1 MMRMMNN
8 KKNVKIFSIVIAAIF
23 IIGIGALAYTQMATP
38 GTSAASNV
46 GVIDMSRLDNPE
58 NPVYVKAAKEF
69 TDYRS
74 QVAADM
80 QAKVDAAQD
89 DATKA
94 KIKQEAQANVE
105 KKMEEMN
112 KQMADQTMEAAKAR
126 NADLVIVDTA
136 GRLHTKVNLMEE
148 LKKMGRV
155 ANNHVEGAP
164 HQTLLVLDGTT
175 GQNAVSQA
183 KLFGQAVPV
192 NGIVVTKLD
201 GTAKGGVVISIKEE
215 LGVPVRWIGVGEG
228 MDDLRPFNAKEF
240 ANALFNKGMIQGDK

>member
-1 MMRMMNN
+1 MFIMMRMMNN

-80 QAKVDAAQD
+80 QTKVDAAQD

-94 KIKQEAQANVE
+94 KIKQ
-105 KKMEEMN
+105 
-112 KQMADQTMEAAKAR
+112 AAKAVG
-126 NADLVIVDTA
+126 NAKGLSVVLPKDAVLYGGVDITDQ
-136 GRLHTKVNLMEE
+136 V
-148 LKKMGRV
+148 LKKL
-155 ANNHVEGAP
+155 AS
-164 HQTLLVLDGTT
+164 D
-175 GQNAVSQA
+175 A
-183 KLFGQAVPV
+183 K
-192 NGIVVTKLD
+192 
-201 GTAKGGVVISIKEE
+201 
-215 LGVPVRWIGVGEG
+215 
-228 MDDLRPFNAKEF
+228 
-240 ANALFNKGMIQGDK
+240 

>member
-1 MMRMMNN
+1 MFIMMRMMNN

-46 GVIDMSRLDNPE
+46 GIIDMSRLDNPE

-112 KQMADQTMEAAKAR
+112 KQMADQTMEAAKAVG
-126 NADLVIVDTA
+126 NAKGLSVVLPKDAVLYGGVDITDQ
-136 GRLHTKVNLMEE
+136 V
-148 LKKMGRV
+148 LKKL
-155 ANNHVEGAP
+155 AS
-164 HQTLLVLDGTT
+164 D
-175 GQNAVSQA
+175 A
-183 KLFGQAVPV
+183 K
-192 NGIVVTKLD
+192 
-201 GTAKGGVVISIKEE
+201 
-215 LGVPVRWIGVGEG
+215 
-228 MDDLRPFNAKEF
+228 
-240 ANALFNKGMIQGDK
+240 

>member
-1 MMRMMNN
+1 MFIMMRMMNN

-23 IIGIGALAYTQMATP
+23 IIGIGVLAYTQMATP

-112 KQMADQTMEAAKAR
+112 KQMADQTMEAAKAVG
-126 NADLVIVDTA
+126 NAKGLSVVLPKDAVLYGGVDITDQ
-136 GRLHTKVNLMEE
+136 V
-148 LKKMGRV
+148 LKKL
-155 ANNHVEGAP
+155 AS
-164 HQTLLVLDGTT
+164 D
-175 GQNAVSQA
+175 A
-183 KLFGQAVPV
+183 K
-192 NGIVVTKLD
+192 
-201 GTAKGGVVISIKEE
+201 
-215 LGVPVRWIGVGEG
+215 
-228 MDDLRPFNAKEF
+228 
-240 ANALFNKGMIQGDK
+240 

>member
-1 MMRMMNN
+1 MFIMMRMMNN

-74 QVAADM
+74 QVAADI
-80 QAKVDAAQD
+80 DAAQD

-112 KQMADQTMEAAKAR
+112 KQMADQTMEAAKAVG
-126 NADLVIVDTA
+126 NAKGLSVVLPKDAVLYGGVDITDQ
-136 GRLHTKVNLMEE
+136 V
-148 LKKMGRV
+148 LKKL
-155 ANNHVEGAP
+155 AS
-164 HQTLLVLDGTT
+164 D
-175 GQNAVSQA
+175 A
-183 KLFGQAVPV
+183 K
-192 NGIVVTKLD
+192 
-201 GTAKGGVVISIKEE
+201 
-215 LGVPVRWIGVGEG
+215 
-228 MDDLRPFNAKEF
+228 
-240 ANALFNKGMIQGDK
+240 